1 VDQSVERPPSPSS
14 ASPRAFPDEGVT
26 LCLALTHA
34 RTVDVVMMAAAAGFD
49 AVYVDLE
56 HTATSLETCSML
68 CAGAL
73 GVGLRTFVRV
83 PAHDPHHLVRA
94 LDTGAQGV
102 IVPHVE
108 DAATA
113 ARLVDV
119 CRFPPRGHRSIAGTN
134 PVTRYRPLT
143 GDDLVEALEAQT
155 VVAPM
160 IESPRAV
167 DAADAIAAVEGV
179 DMLLVGT
186 HDLTAEMGILARF
199 DDPRFIDAVEHVAD
213 ACARHGKV
221 LAIAGIVDAE
231 LVRTLHAL
239 GARFFSAGTDAGLF
253 MSAASERVQHF
264 RTLINGDRT

>member
-1 VDQSVERPPSPSS
+1 VDESIERPPSPSS
-14 ASPRAFPDEGVT
+14 ALPLALPDDDVS
-26 LCLALTHA
+26 LCLALTQA

-73 GVGLRTFVRV
+73 AVGLRSFVRV
-83 PAHDPHHLVRA
+83 PAHDHQYLVRA

-102 IVPHVE
+102 IVPHVD

-113 ARLVDV
+113 TRLVDV

-134 PVTRYRPLT
+134 PVTRYAPLA
-143 GDDLVEALEAQT
+143 GPDLVKALDAQT

-160 IESPRAV
+160 IESPQAV
-167 DAADAIAAVEGV
+167 EAADAIAAVDGV
-179 DMLLVGT
+179 DMLFVGT
-186 HDLTAEMGILARF
+186 HDLTAEMGILAQF
-199 DDPRFIDAVEHVAD
+199 DDPRFLDAVEHVAA
-213 ACARHGKV
+213 ACARHHKV
-221 LAIAGIVDAE
+221 LAIAGIVDAD
-231 LVRTLHAL
+231 LVRKLHAL

-253 MSAASERVQHF
+253 MSAASERVQHL
-264 RTLINGDRT
+264 RTLTKGDRT